1 MKMAHSE
8 VKPGD
13 ASDPTEWV
21 DRHGDT
27 LYRFALS
34 RLRNEDSAE
43 EVVQETFVAALRARE
58 QYSGKGAESAWLLGI
73 CKRKIVDFIRRR
85 NRPDAAAGGDLGS
98 DPSASLFDAK
108 GNWRLDPRMMKGR
121 PEACLERDEFW
132 QALRGCLGGLSQ
144 RQADVFTLR
153 EVEEMASQEICKELG
168 ITTSNLWVLLHRA
181 RLQLTRCMKSHL
193 EKWGAL

>member
-1 MKMAHSE
+1 M
-8 VKPGD
+8 
-13 ASDPTEWV
+13 
-21 DRHGDT
+21 RQ
-27 LYRFALS
+27 RNALS

-43 EVVQETFVAALRARE
+43 DVVQETFVAALRARD
-58 QYSGKGAESAWLLGI
+58 QYSGKGAEGAWLLGI

-108 GNWRLDPRMMKGR
+108 GNWRLDPRIMKGR
-121 PEACLERDEFW
+121 PEACLDRGEFW
-132 QALRGCLGGLSQ
+132 QAFRGCLGGLSQ
-144 RQADVFTLR
+144 RQADVFMLR
-153 EVEEMASQEICKELG
+153 EVEDMASQEICKELG